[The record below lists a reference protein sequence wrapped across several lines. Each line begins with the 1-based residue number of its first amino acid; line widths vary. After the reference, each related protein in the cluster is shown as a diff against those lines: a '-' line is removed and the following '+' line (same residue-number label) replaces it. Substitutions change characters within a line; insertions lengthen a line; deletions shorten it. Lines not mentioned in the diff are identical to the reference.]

1 MARFF
6 YSRLVLHN
14 LIARTSLDNRMLLIF
29 KPIIE
34 DMGFELVRIRLMD
47 GKSKLIQVMID
58 KPDGNINVDDCAK
71 ISNELSATIDVEDPY
86 EDPFTLEVSS
96 PGIDRPLTRLS
107 DFEFWNGYE
116 AKIETADT
124 IDGQR
129 RFRGILAG
137 INKDEVLITINVGT
151 IGLKFEWISDAKLI
165 LTDNLITE
173 TLKKQNDF
181 NENDFDTIEQ
191 EDLD

>member
-1 MARFF
+1 M
-6 YSRLVLHN
+6 
-14 LIARTSLDNRMLLIF
+14 
-29 KPIIE
+29 
-34 DMGFELVRIRLMD
+34 
-47 GKSKLIQVMID
+47 
-58 KPDGNINVDDCAK
+58 
-71 ISNELSATIDVEDPY
+71 EDPY

-96 PGIDRPLTRLS
+96 PGIARPLTRLS
-107 DFEFWNGYE
+107 DFEYWNGYE

-137 INKDEVLITINVGT
+137 INEDEILITINVGT
-151 IGLKFEWISDAKLI
+151 IGLKFEWVSDAKLI